1 MKKGHLKH
9 SGGVKARPVKQFASG
24 RVHPKQ
30 KQKSVARKPKQLQQL
45 PVVHLEPGRDGQ
57 KRWLKTTLSTR
68 KQ

>member
-9 SGGVKARPVKQFASG
+9 SGGVKAQPCQTVASG

-30 KQKSVARKPKQLQQL
+30 KQKSVARKPKQLQQQ
-45 PVVHLEPGRDGQ
+45 PVVHLVPGRDGQ
-57 KRWLKTTLSTR
+57 KRWLKTTFSTR